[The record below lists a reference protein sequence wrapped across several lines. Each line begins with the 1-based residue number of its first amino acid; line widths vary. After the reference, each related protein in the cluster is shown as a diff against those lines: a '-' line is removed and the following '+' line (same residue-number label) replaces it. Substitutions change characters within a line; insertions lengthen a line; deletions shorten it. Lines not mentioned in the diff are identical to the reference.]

1 MKLKR
6 YYPYLLIGLIAA
18 IAYLPFLGK
27 QGFYRDD
34 WYQIWAGTTQGCS
47 TLIRMFSIDRPG
59 LGFMYAIT
67 HRILGSEL
75 VYWHLCTFLV
85 RIALSFLIYHLVKRV
100 LPDHDLPA
108 FLTAVLVTIYPGFL
122 EQPFADTSLSLYLA
136 YFFCVA
142 SVYFSM
148 LAFHS
153 EKKWSRISFTL
164 LALVFGFFYL
174 FVFEYFIGMEIVR
187 IYLLWRAQKKKNQ
200 SKPFFPAF
208 LKQVVPYAGMLLV
221 FLVWRLLIFKSARST
236 TDIQSV
242 IRLYQAAPFEMIFT
256 TLKEFLSGVYNS
268 IVQAWAIP
276 IYTLSMRLSA
286 AEFVLALTG
295 SCAAAFLIYW
305 VLKKSAIADNNLS
318 LWGKDALKIGL
329 VLVVSTV
336 LPLVLLNR
344 KVNYDNAYV
353 HYTFP
358 LMLGA
363 VLIVVGL
370 VYSCVANKKARTF
383 LFSGLTFIAVFTQL
397 ANGVHF
403 QKHWEMQRNLWW
415 QLTWRAPDIKDDTT
429 LVVLTPAAYRLQEAY
444 EIWAP
449 ANLIYNQSEEP
460 IRISAE
466 VPNDQTIPMMIWQ
479 DSYGEELRRI
489 AYVVDF
495 KQMLAVSA
503 PHAGSCLH
511 VFDGEDLEISSREE
525 LQTHLVAP
533 FSNSSLIDVQQAS
546 HTPSTAIFG
555 REPAHD
561 WCYYYQ
567 KAALARQQ
575 EDWQTIVA
583 LGSQVMERNLQPSD
597 LSEWMPFYEG
607 YARAGQMDLANET
620 GALIRQDA
628 GFIASYCDAHPSEEL
643 LEADTIS
650 QFLVNNLCGSAE

>member
-1 MKLKR
+1 MKIRKV
-6 YYPYLLIGLIAA
+6 YPYLFIVLIAA

-34 WYQIWAGTTQGCS
+34 WYQIWAGTSQGGS
-47 TLIRMFSIDRPG
+47 TLIHMFSIDRPG
-59 LGFMYAIT
+59 LGLLYTIT

-75 VYWHLCTFLV
+75 VCWHLCVFLV
-85 RIALSFLIYHLVKRV
+85 RVALSFLIFHLVKKI

-108 FLTAVLVTIYPGFL
+108 FLTAVLVVVYPGYL

-136 YFFCVA
+136 YSLCIL
-142 SVYFSM
+142 SIYFSV
-148 LAFHS
+148 LAFDV
-153 EKKWSRISFTL
+153 EQKWSKISYTL
-164 LALVFGFFYL
+164 LALILGFFYL
-174 FVFEYFIGMEIVR
+174 FIFEYFIGMEIVR
-187 IYLLWRAQKKKNQ
+187 IYLSWRTLKKRNQ
-200 SKPFFPAF
+200 NKPRIHD
-208 LKQVVPYAGMLLV
+208 LIKQVLPYAGMLLI
-221 FLVWRLLIFKSARST
+221 FLIWRLFIFKSTRST
-236 TDIQSV
+236 TDIRS
-242 IRLYQAAPFEMIFT
+242 IISLYQTAPFDMIFYT
-256 TLKEFLSGVYNS
+256 IKEFLSGVYNS
-268 IVQAWAIP
+268 IIQAWAIP
-276 IYTLSMRLSA
+276 FYILSMRLSA
-286 AEFVLALTG
+286 VEFVLILIT
-295 SCAAAFLIYW
+295 SYTAAFLLYR
-305 VLKKSAIADNNLS
+305 VLKKSTIQDDGLGS
-318 LWGKDALKIGL
+318 WGRDALKIGL
-329 VLVVSTV
+329 VLVVSIV
-336 LPLVLLNR
+336 LPLIQLNR

-370 VYSCVANKKARTF
+370 VYSCVAKEKTRTI
-383 LFSGLTFIAVFTQL
+383 LFSILTFIAVFTQL
-397 ANGVHF
+397 ANSVHF
-403 QKHWEMQRNLWW
+403 QKHWEMQQALWW

-429 LVVLTPAAYRLQEAY
+429 LVVLTPSAYRLQEAY

-449 ANLIYNQSEEP
+449 ANLIYNQTEEP

-466 VPNDQTIPMMIWQ
+466 VPNDQTIPMMISQ

-489 AYVVDF
+489 PYVVDF

-511 VFDGEDLEISSREE
+511 VFDGEDLEISSGEE
-525 LQTHLVAP
+525 LEARLVAP
-533 FSNSSLIDVQQAS
+533 FSNVNLIDVWQAP

-555 REPAHD
+555 SEPARD
-561 WCYYYQ
+561 WCYYYE
-567 KAALARQQ
+567 KSALARQQ

-583 LGSQVMERNLQPSD
+583 LGSQVMEYEFQPSD
-597 LSEWMPFYEG
+597 LSEWIPFYEG

-643 LEADTIS
+643 LQTDTIS